1 MQTIILSGCGTPV
14 VEGTFTFTTPGSGCS
29 FKVTVKKL
37 SDAEADFNLVG
48 APNACTDAAVSG
60 NYVNGITLTNDHNI
74 VVVKVN
80 VTAIGAYTIRIDTL
94 GGISFSAAGFFT
106 GTGTQTVTLGRSGT
120 PVKPD
125 NLQFTPM
132 PSGGS
137 PGCTFTI
144 NVLNLE
150 SGNGMSSPCIYA
162 VAGTYTTNTALS
174 VSNNISISVFV
185 TILGNYT
192 VATATVNGIRFYHT
206 GMFTTLGQQRI
217 TLTGSGT
224 PLVSGITSFTPQII
238 GPHPLGGQ
246 VCGFA
251 LSVN

>member
-1 MQTIILSGCGTPV
+1 MWYFRTYVFQLDEKVWQYGI
-14 VEGTFTFTTPGSGCS
+14 
-29 FKVTVKKL
+29 KVTVKKL
-37 SDAEADFNLVG
+37 SDAVVDFNLVG

-80 VTAIGAYTIRIDTL
+80 VTAIGAYTIRTDTL
-94 GGISFSAAGFFT
+94 GGINFSATGFFT
-106 GTGTQTVTLGRSGT
+106 GTDTQTVTLGGSGT

-144 NVLNLE
+144 NVLNLKPAATYVLE

-224 PLVSGITSFTPQII
+224 TLVSGITSFTPQII